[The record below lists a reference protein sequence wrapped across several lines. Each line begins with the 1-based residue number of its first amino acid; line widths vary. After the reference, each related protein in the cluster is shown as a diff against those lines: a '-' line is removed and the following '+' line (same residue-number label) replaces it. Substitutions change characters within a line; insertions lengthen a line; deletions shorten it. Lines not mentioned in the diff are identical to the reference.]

1 MSCRKDLQNVIN
13 TMPICRSSFSKENSG
28 EIYYLQQKWNS
39 NYQYNDSLYLVSE
52 IDLKFDTSR
61 LILILWISIENEILQ
76 SPTILV

>member
-52 IDLKFDTSR
+52 IVSR
-61 LILILWISIENEILQ
+61 LILILWISIKNEILQ
-76 SPTILV
+76 SPTTLV